1 MTIFYKI
8 STIIILLHILLCDN
22 VYSLTECI
30 EKDTNKKVYT
40 NSSCPNGFVS
50 KYGNSN
56 STDKNQINKSANYSA
71 ENQRIMKVAND
82 CFERCGQHC
91 YLNDGTIDTVCIGGC
106 RGKIAFLYGS
116 SMGGGNSISDC
127 PY

>member
-1 MTIFYKI
+1 MTRFYKL
-8 STIIILLHILLCDN
+8 SIIFILLPILLCNN

-30 EKDTNKKVYT
+30 ERDTNKKIFT

-50 KYGNSN
+50 KQSNLNSI
-56 STDKNQINKSANYSA
+56 DKNQNSMSTNHSA

-91 YLNDGTIDTVCIGGC
+91 YFNDGSIDTVCIARCKGE
-106 RGKIAFLYGS
+106 IAFLYGS
-116 SMGGGNSISDC
+116 PMGGGNSISDC